1 MVIDSS
7 ALIALLLGEPETADF
22 IAAASSRGVS
32 APTYLETAIMIL
44 ARSGSKAQEKLH
56 P

>member
-22 IAAASSRGVS
+22 IAAIAAASNRVVKR
-32 APTYLETAIMIL
+32 L
-44 ARSGSKAQEKLH
+44 
-56 P
+56 